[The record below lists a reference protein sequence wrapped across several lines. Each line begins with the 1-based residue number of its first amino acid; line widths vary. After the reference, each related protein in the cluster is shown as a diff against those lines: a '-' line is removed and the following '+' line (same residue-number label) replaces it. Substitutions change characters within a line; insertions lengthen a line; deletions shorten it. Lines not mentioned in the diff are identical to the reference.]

1 MITNLLDVHFPKS
14 NKFHKIFS
22 RNTVKVSYCCTENLS
37 RISKTH
43 IKKVIN
49 EERTPKIPMQSI
61 VEIRTISHLMI
72 TAKQVIL
79 YTNALPQPPLIHTKY
94 T

>member
-1 MITNLLDVHFPKS
+1 MITNLLDIHFPKS
-14 NKFHKIFS
+14 NKLHRIFS
-22 RNTVKVSYCCTENLS
+22 RNTVEVSYCCSENLL
-37 RISKTH
+37 RITKTH

-61 VEIRTISHLMI
+61 VEIRTISQLMV